1 MTPGSPGSQ
10 SMKLADRLLR
20 AAGACLLGAL
30 AALGSAPALGQQVT
44 NVATARWSVGSEEF
58 AVLSNEVTFAVTPS
72 LARLATYVP
81 MLGGDESAL
90 LDPSYCSASAQ
101 GQATAPAGRTSATV
115 SLHATK
121 ELHVGQRLVLRV
133 EAARSNADPG
143 TAEALDLHLT
153 TPEGDE
159 ETIVARESEPDSG
172 VFFGAIDT
180 TSLPPQWRAGDCRL
194 SVNGDDVIAISSDDD
209 NGPVLTGVVD
219 VLADPFGM
227 VFSSRDG
234 APVSGARITIV
245 NDTTGAPAD
254 VFAFDGVTPYPSTV
268 FTGQPVT
275 DAAGTVHS
283 SGPGEYRFPLL
294 ALGRYRLIVEPPD
307 PFSAPSQLTP
317 QQLSGLSR
325 PDGLP
330 FALGEGSYALPF
342 TVDSPEPVRIDIPV
356 DSPGGA
362 ISIQKTVSRDEAQPG
377 DALFFQ
383 LTIRNQG
390 QTPSDPIVLSDLAPA
405 TLRLAKDSV
414 RLDGQSATALVEPAA
429 DGHGFTLALP
439 ALAAGQT
446 RRITYA
452 MTVTPDAAPG
462 QAVNRA
468 TARAGNDAPVEAS
481 VNVRI
486 RRDEL
491 ADRMTLIGRIAAG
504 TCGDQ
509 AIGIRGVRV
518 MLEDGS
524 FAVTDADGRYHF
536 DGIVPGTHVV
546 RALEATLPEGGRFVD
561 CARSTR
567 TAGSASTRFV
577 TGQGGS
583 LARADFTATLPVQET
598 AAPAPAEPAPAIL
611 TDQEAAGAGID
622 WIALGDGPDEIVFPA
637 TGHNPRSGAIRVVVR
652 HRPGPSPVLTVDD
665 RPVDPLAYDGVTVSP
680 DKRYAISVW
689 RGVRLNGATTR
700 LAVALNGG
708 TGAAPTVLEREVA
721 FADTP
726 MTAQLVKEHSRLIAD
741 GASPP
746 VLAVRFLDRHGRPVH
761 AGISGS
767 FTLEGPYQAASSI
780 SAQQSRELTGFGNMG
795 ASWVI
800 EGDDGIA
807 YIELAPTMVSG
818 ALRARFSFS
827 DGESSRETELEAW
840 IEPGDQPWTLIGL
853 AEGSVGA
860 RTVADNME
868 RGGAFDS
875 DLGDEARV
883 AFYAK
888 GRILGR
894 YLLTVAYD
902 SAKQEDDQ
910 RLLGAIDPAA
920 YYTVYG
926 DNAER
931 MFDAASRE
939 KLYVRLE
946 SRAFYAMFGDF
957 ETGFD
962 QTLLARY
969 QRTATGVKSEARIGQ
984 VQAQGFAAK
993 ISTRHRRDEFQG
1005 GGISGPYAL
1014 SSRDIIANSETV
1026 VVEVRD
1032 RLRSELIIERRE
1044 LVRFIDYDI
1053 DLLSGTITFA
1063 EPVLSRDPALNP
1075 QFVVIDYETDGTGGG
1090 EWNAGLR
1097 GAWTSD
1103 DGRVR
1108 IGATALTDK
1117 GDAARTDLGAV
1128 DVRVRL
1134 GAGTELRAEAAL
1146 SRSDGESASALSAE
1160 IEHHSGAVD
1169 VLAYA
1174 RQLENGFGLGQQNLA
1189 ERGRRKF
1196 GADARVALSEKWSLI
1211 GSAWHDESLT
1221 DSSSRDALELRAAW
1235 RSASTDAHLGIA
1247 HLSDRLADG
1256 TESTSTVLEGGA
1268 TQRLFDNKLELSAS
1282 SSLALSDTDSIDLPT
1297 RHRLS
1302 VRYTI
1307 APEVRA
1313 VGTFELAD
1321 GDAIKARTF
1330 QAGVELTPWRGSK
1343 VLTTVGAQSLGADA
1357 RRTFASVAFGQSLRV
1372 TDALTLDA
1380 TLDGS
1385 RTLGGGISPLD
1396 TVNPNHPVSSGGH
1409 LGEDG
1414 SLGEDFTAATLGAA
1428 WQQGRWSARTRG
1440 EYRDG
1445 ELANRKGLTFAAI
1458 RQLGE
1463 GSVVGSGLSWTRA
1476 DGNGDV
1482 SSEIMDATLSLAH
1495 RPAGSAFSFLSKLEY
1510 RSDEVH
1516 GAVAGAPGPVGS
1528 TALTVDGDAR
1538 SRRLVGSVSG
1548 NWTPHDYDGRERGEV
1563 GLFLGLRHNLD
1574 SFEGLELAD
1583 TTLLAGADVR
1593 LAIGERIEIGGRT
1606 SVRTSLGG
1614 GPTSF
1619 AIGPEIGIVPAD
1631 NMLLSVGYNL
1641 VGFRDP
1647 DFGAARST
1655 ERGLFAAVKMKFD
1668 ERSFEFLGLGRR

>member
-1 MTPGSPGSQ
+1 
-10 SMKLADRLLR
+10 MKLADRLFR
-20 AAGACLLGAL
+20 AAGACLLGTL
-30 AALGSAPALGQQVT
+30 AVVGNTPARGQQVT
-44 NVATARWSVGSEEF
+44 NVASARWSVGDEEF
-58 AVLSNEVTFAVTPS
+58 SVHSNEVTFAVAQHP
-72 LARLATYVP
+72 ARLITYVP
-81 MLGGDESAL
+81 MPGGDESAL
-90 LDPSYCSASAQ
+90 LEQSYCSAPSSGLSVAAAPPSANV
-101 GQATAPAGRTSATV
+101 P
-115 SLHATK
+115 LHATTH
-121 ELHVGQRLVLRV
+121 LRIGQRLVLRV
-133 EAARSNADPG
+133 DAAGSNTDP
-143 TAEALDLHLT
+143 AAIDSLELRLT
-153 TPEGDE
+153 TPDGDE
-159 ETIVARESEPDSG
+159 ETVVARESAPDSG
-172 VFFGAIDT
+172 VFFAAIDT
-180 TSLPPQWRAGDCRL
+180 TSLPPSPRAGDCRL
-194 SVNGDDVIAISSDDD
+194 SLKPDDVVAISSDSDS
-209 NGPVLTGVVD
+209 GPALAGAVD
-219 VLADPFGM
+219 VLADPFGLI
-227 VFSSRDG
+227 FSSSDG
-234 APVSGARITIV
+234 APVSGARVTIV
-245 NDTTGAPAD
+245 DDATGAPAN

-268 FTGQPVT
+268 TSGQPVA
-275 DAAGTVHS
+275 DAAGTIHP
-283 SGPGEYRFPLL
+283 SGPGQYQFPLI

-307 PFSAPSQLTP
+307 PFSAPSQLSP
-317 QQLSGLSR
+317 QQLSGLTR

-330 FALGEGSYALPF
+330 FALGDGSYALPF
-342 TVDSPEPVRIDIPV
+342 AVDSPEPVRIDIPV

-362 ISIQKTVSRDEAQPG
+362 VSIQKSVSRDEAQPG

-383 LTIRNQG
+383 LTIRNLSL
-390 QTPSDPIVLSDLAPA
+390 TPSDPVALSDLAPA
-405 TLRLAKDSV
+405 SLRLATDSV
-414 RLDGQSATALVEPAA
+414 RIDGESAAALVQPTT

-439 ALAAGQT
+439 ALAAGQS

-452 MTVTPDAAPG
+452 MTVAPDAAPG
-462 QAVNRA
+462 QAINRA
-468 TARAGNDAPVEAS
+468 TARAGDDAPVEAR
-481 VNVRI
+481 VGVRI

-491 ADRMTLIGRIAAG
+491 ADRMTLIGRITAG
-504 TCGDQ
+504 PCGDE
-509 AIGIRGVRV
+509 AIGIPGVRV

-536 DGIVPGTHVV
+536 DGVVPGTHVV
-546 RALEATLPEGGRFVD
+546 RALEVTLPAGGRLVD

-567 TAGSASTRFV
+567 TAGSASMRFV

-583 LARADFTATLPVQET
+583 LVRADFTATLPAEAT
-598 AAPAPAEPAPAIL
+598 ALTDVEPAASVL
-611 TDQEAAGAGID
+611 TDQEAAGASTD
-622 WIALGDGPDEIVFPA
+622 WMALGDGPDEILFPA

-652 HRPGPSPVLTVDD
+652 HRPGQSATLMVDG
-665 RPVDPLAYDGVTVSP
+665 RAVDSLAYDGVTISP
-680 DKRYAISVW
+680 NKRYAISVW
-689 RGVRLNGATTR
+689 RGVRLNGATTG
-700 LAVALNGG
+700 LAVSLNGG
-708 TGAAPTVLEREVA
+708 AGAAATVLEREVA

-726 MTAQLVKEHSRLIAD
+726 MVAQLVADRSRLIAD
-741 GASPP
+741 GVKPP
-746 VLAVRFLDRHGRPVH
+746 VLAVRFLDRLNRPVH

-767 FTLEGPYQAASSI
+767 FTLEGPYEAASSI
-780 SAQQSRELTGFGNMG
+780 SAQQSRALTGFGNMG
-795 ASWVI
+795 ASWVV

-807 YIELAPTMVSG
+807 FIELAPTMVSG

-840 IEPGDQPWTLIGL
+840 IEPGDQPWTMIGL

-860 RTVADNME
+860 RTVADNMVS
-868 RGGAFDS
+868 GGAFDS

-946 SRAFYAMFGDF
+946 SRAFYALFGDF

-962 QTLLARY
+962 QTTLARY
-969 QRTATGVKSEARIGQ
+969 QRTATGVKSEARFGQ
-984 VQAQGFAAK
+984 VQAQGFAARM
-993 ISTRHRRDEFQG
+993 SSRHRRDEFQG

-1014 SSRDIIANSETV
+1014 GSRDIIANSEVV

-1032 RLRSELIIERRE
+1032 RLRSELILERRE

-1075 QFVVIDYETDGTGGG
+1075 QFVVIDYETDGAGGG

-1097 GAWTSD
+1097 GTWTSD
-1103 DGRVR
+1103 DGRIR
-1108 IGATALTDK
+1108 IGASALTDK

-1134 GAGTELRAEAAL
+1134 GSSTELRAEAAV
-1146 SRSDGESASALSAE
+1146 SRSAGESASALSAE
-1160 IEHHSGAVD
+1160 VEHHTGAVD
-1169 VLAYA
+1169 LLAYA
-1174 RQLENGFGLGQQNLA
+1174 RQIDEGFGVGQQNLA

-1196 GADARVALSEKWSLI
+1196 GADARVALSEKWSLV
-1211 GSAWHDESLT
+1211 GSAWHDESLI
-1221 DSSSRDALELRAAW
+1221 DEASRDALELRAAW
-1235 RSASTDAHLGIA
+1235 RSATTDAHLGIA
-1247 HLSDRLADG
+1247 HLSDTLAEG
-1256 TESTSTVLEGGA
+1256 TERTSTVLEGGA

-1282 SSLALSDTDSIDLPT
+1282 SSLALSDTDSIDLP
-1297 RHRLS
+1297 S
-1302 VRYTI
+1302 RYRVGARYAIT
-1307 APEVRA
+1307 PEIRA
-1313 VGTFELAD
+1313 VGTYEIAE
-1321 GDAIKARTF
+1321 GDAIDARTF
-1330 QAGVELTPWRGSK
+1330 QAGIELTPWRGSK
-1343 VLTTVGAQSLGADA
+1343 VLTTLGAQSLGADA

-1385 RTLGGGISPLD
+1385 RTLAGGISPFD
-1396 TVNPNHPVSSGGH
+1396 TVNPHHPVSSGGH
-1409 LGEDG
+1409 LGQDG

-1428 WQQGRWSARTRG
+1428 WQQGRWSARARG

-1445 ELANRKGLTFAAI
+1445 ELANRKGFTFAAI

-1463 GSVVGSGLSWTRA
+1463 GSVVGSGLRWTRA
-1476 DGNGDV
+1476 SGNGTA

-1516 GAVAGAPGPVGS
+1516 GAVAGAPGPIGS

-1538 SRRLVGSVSG
+1538 SRRMVGSVSA
-1548 NWTPHDYDGRERGEV
+1548 NWSPRTDGGRERGEV
-1563 GLFLGLRHNLD
+1563 GLFVGLRHNLD
-1574 SFEGLELAD
+1574 RLEGFELAD

-1593 LAIGERIEIGGRT
+1593 LPIGERIEIGGRA

-1614 GPTSF
+1614 GSTSF
-1619 AIGPEIGIVPAD
+1619 AIGPEIGFVPAE

-1641 VGFRDP
+1641 IGFRDP

-1655 ERGLFAAVKMKFD
+1655 ERGLFAAIKMKFD
-1668 ERSFEFLGLGRR
+1668 EKSFDFLGLGRR

>member
-1 MTPGSPGSQ
+1 
-10 SMKLADRLLR
+10 MKLADRLLR
-20 AAGACLLGAL
+20 AAGACLFGAL
-30 AALGSAPALGQQVT
+30 AVLGSASAQGQQVT
-44 NVATARWSVGSEEF
+44 NIATARWSVGGEE
-58 AVLSNEVTFAVTPS
+58 LTMSSNEVTFAVVPGV
-72 LARLATYVP
+72 ARLATYVP
-81 MLGGDESAL
+81 MRDGDEDAML
-90 LDPSYCSASAQ
+90 EASYCSAPAQ
-101 GQATAPAGRTSATV
+101 GPATAPAGRASARV
-115 SLHATK
+115 SLHATDR
-121 ELHVGQRLVLRV
+121 LHIGQRLIVRV
-133 EAARSNADPG
+133 DAARSNADPG
-143 TAEALDLHLT
+143 TVETLELHLT
-153 TPEGDE
+153 TPDGDE
-159 ETIVARESEPDSG
+159 ETIVARESSPDSG
-172 VFFGAIDT
+172 AFFGAVDT
-180 TSLPPQWRAGDCRL
+180 TSLPPALRTGDCRL
-194 SVNGDDVIAISSDDD
+194 SLKADDVIAISTDGG
-209 NGPVLTGVVD
+209 NGPPLTGAVG
-219 VLADPFGM
+219 VLADPFGL

-234 APVSGARITIV
+234 MPVTGARVTIV
-245 NDTTGAPAD
+245 NDATGAPAD

-268 FTGQPVT
+268 LTGQPVT
-275 DAAGTVHS
+275 DASGTVHP
-283 SGPGEYRFPLL
+283 SGTGEYRFPLL

-307 PFSAPSQLTP
+307 PFSAPSERSP

-330 FALGEGSYALPF
+330 FALGDGSYALPF
-342 TVDSPEPVRIDIPV
+342 AVDSPAPVRIDIPV

-362 ISIQKTVSRDEAQPG
+362 ISIQKSVSRDEAQPG

-383 LTIRNQG
+383 LTVRNLG
-390 QTPSDPIVLSDLAPA
+390 QTPSDPVLLSDLAPS
-405 TLRLAKDSV
+405 TLRLAKDSA
-414 RLDGQSATALVEPAA
+414 RLDGQSATTLIVPAS

-452 MTVTPDAAPG
+452 MTVVPDAAPG
-462 QAVNRA
+462 QAINRA
-468 TARAGNDAPVEAS
+468 SARAGDDAPVEAS
-481 VNVRI
+481 VSVRI

-491 ADRMTLIGRIAAG
+491 ADRMTLIGRVTAG
-504 TCGDQ
+504 SCEDQ
-509 AIGIRGVRV
+509 AVGIRGARV

-524 FAVTDADGRYHF
+524 FAVTDAEGRYHF
-536 DGIVPGTHVV
+536 DGVVPGTHVV
-546 RALEATLPEGGRFVD
+546 RALETTLPQGGRFVD
-561 CARSTR
+561 CAQSAR

-583 LARADFTATLPVQET
+583 LVRADFTAALPVET
-598 AAPAPAEPAPAIL
+598 AAPAEAEPAPTIL
-611 TDQEAAGAGID
+611 TDQEAAGAGVD
-622 WIALGDGPDEIVFPA
+622 WMALGDGPDEIIFPV

-652 HRPGPSPVLTVDD
+652 HRPGQSAALTVDG
-665 RPVDPLAYDGVTVSP
+665 RSVDPLAYDGVTVSP
-680 DKRYAISVW
+680 DERYAISIW
-689 RGVRLNGATTR
+689 RGVRLNGAMTR

-708 TGAAPTVLEREVA
+708 TGASAAVLEREVA

-726 MTAQLVKEHSRLIAD
+726 MIAQLVEDRSRLIAD

-767 FTLEGPYQAASSI
+767 FTLEGPYEAASSI

-795 ASWVI
+795 ASWVV

-827 DGESSRETELEAW
+827 DGESNRETELEAW
-840 IEPGDQPWTLIGL
+840 IEPGDQPWTLVGL
-853 AEGSVGA
+853 AEGSIGA

-875 DLGDEARV
+875 DLGDEARI

-888 GRILGR
+888 GRILGS
-894 YLLTVAYD
+894 YLLTIAYD
-902 SAKQEDDQ
+902 SAKQKEDQ

-946 SRAFYAMFGDF
+946 SRAFYALLGDF

-962 QTLLARY
+962 QTQLARY
-969 QRTATGVKSEARIGQ
+969 QRTATGVKSEARVGQ
-984 VQAQGFAAK
+984 VQAQGFAAR

-1014 SSRDIIANSETV
+1014 GSRDIVANSEVV

-1032 RLRSELIIERRE
+1032 RLRSELVIERRE

-1063 EPVLSRDPALNP
+1063 EPVLSRDAALNP
-1075 QFVVIDYETDGTGGG
+1075 RFVVIDYETDGTGGG

-1103 DGRVR
+1103 DGRIRV
-1108 IGATALTDK
+1108 GATALTDK
-1117 GDAARTDLGAV
+1117 GDADRTDLGAV
-1128 DVRVRL
+1128 DVRVRV
-1134 GAGTELRAEAAL
+1134 GAGTELRAEAAV
-1146 SRSDGESASALSAE
+1146 SRSAGESASALSAE
-1160 IEHHSGAVD
+1160 IEHHSGKVD

-1174 RQLENGFGLGQQNLA
+1174 RQLEDGFGLGQQNLA
-1189 ERGRRKF
+1189 ERGRRKL
-1196 GADARVALSEKWSLI
+1196 GADARVALTEKWSLI

-1221 DSSSRDALELRAAW
+1221 DDSSRDALELRAAW
-1235 RSASTDAHLGIA
+1235 RSATTDAHLGIA

-1256 TESTSTVLEGGA
+1256 SESTSTVLEGGA

-1282 SSLALSDTDSIDLPT
+1282 SSLALSDTDSVDLPS

-1302 VRYTI
+1302 ARYAI
-1307 APEVRA
+1307 AREVRA
-1313 VGTFELAD
+1313 VGTFELAE

-1330 QAGVELTPWRGSK
+1330 QAGLELTPWRGSK
-1343 VLTTVGAQSLGADA
+1343 VLTTLGAQSFSEDA
-1357 RRTFASVAFGQSLRV
+1357 HRTFASVAFGQSLRV

-1385 RTLGGGISPLD
+1385 RTLAGGISPFE
-1396 TVNPNHPVSSGGH
+1396 TVNPHHPVSSGGH

-1428 WQQGRWSARTRG
+1428 WQQGRWSARARG

-1445 ELANRKGLTFAAI
+1445 ELANRKGFTFAAI
-1458 RQLGE
+1458 RQLGQ
-1463 GSVVGSGLSWTRA
+1463 GSVVGSGLRWTSA
-1476 DGNGDV
+1476 DGAEGV

-1495 RPAGSAFSFLSKLEY
+1495 RPANSPLSLLSKLEY
-1510 RSDEVH
+1510 RSDEVR

-1538 SRRLVGSVSG
+1538 SRRMVGSVSA
-1548 NWTPHDYDGRERGEV
+1548 NWAPRTNDGRERGEL
-1563 GLFLGLRHNLD
+1563 GLFVGLRHNLD
-1574 SFEGLELAD
+1574 RFEGLELAD
-1583 TTLLAGADVR
+1583 TTLLTGADVR
-1593 LAIGERIEIGGRT
+1593 LALGDRIEIGGRA

-1614 GPTSF
+1614 GATSF
-1619 AIGPEIGIVPAD
+1619 AIGPEIGFVPAE

-1668 ERSFEFLGLGRR
+1668 EGSFDFLGLGRR